1 MAVYRT
7 HKTKDFTT
15 MANFHLRDKTLSLK
29 AKGLLSM
36 MLSLPEDWVYSI
48 EGLVSIS
55 KEGERAVKS
64 ALAELQ
70 DVGYVVVTKKYPN
83 KTSNKI
89 TYEYDVYE
97 IPKLEQELREAQHSV
112 GVQNQDIQNVALQN
126 VGLLNTNNKILNT
139 KEKELDTNVSNSKK
153 KSFTPPSMEEVK
165 AYVTEQ
171 GYHFDANQFYQYYAV
186 DNWHKADGTPVKNW
200 KRCCIT
206 WESKADKTS
215 SVPQSKSIYETL

>member
-1 MAVYRT
+1 MAVFNFDGEVAKIVGVNGAVLFWNIAYWIEKNRANKKHFQDGRYWT
-7 HKTKDFTT
+7 YNSMKAFEELFPFMTTKQVRNALDKLIDAELVITGDYNKKGFDKTKWYALTT
-15 MANFHLRDKTLSLK
+15 YGEDLSKGQKDLPKTANAS
-29 AKGLLSM
+29 AQKGK
-36 MLSLPEDWVYSI
+36 PIPDI
-48 EGLVSIS
+48 NTDN
-55 KEGERAVKS
+55 K
-64 ALAELQ
+64 
-70 DVGYVVVTKKYPN
+70 PN
-83 KTSNKI
+83 
-89 TYEYDVYE
+89 
-97 IPKLEQELREAQHSV
+97 
-112 GVQNQDIQNVALQN
+112 
-126 VGLLNTNNKILNT
+126 

-153 KSFTPPSMEEVK
+153 KGFTPPSLEEVK